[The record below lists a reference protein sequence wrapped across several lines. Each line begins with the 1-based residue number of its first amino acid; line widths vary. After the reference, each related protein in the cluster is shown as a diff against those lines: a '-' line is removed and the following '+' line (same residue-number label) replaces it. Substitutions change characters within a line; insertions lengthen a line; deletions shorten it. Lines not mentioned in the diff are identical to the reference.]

1 MGSCRLIASAAA
13 SDVGSTE
20 PPPSLEA
27 VLQAELEYEKD
38 DFQVDEEMEK
48 GPEGWTMQM
57 EENNTT
63 VLLSKTF
70 GTEKVVI
77 EMYAEDDDED
87 DDDDFDFD
95 EFDGEE
101 EGTESEASSADGVA
115 KDGDDLDDELFDD
128 DDIDKMEFF
137 VTVSKTTEADDDE
150 SKRLLQFTC
159 IAESGGY
166 FIKKVRPHY
175 QFPGR
180 ARARSRSPVN
190 PSTLAP
196 RPPSIMLLLLSSMPP
211 FDDFLCTC
219 TTTCRSRT
227 SRDSRSH
234 RTSAHR
240 SPRLIP
246 RSRTRSRRT
255 SRTSSAWTTTLSTIS
270 SVRLLSNDVE
280 CHLFATAPHAHRTR
294 TCVAV
299 WRPVDVAAENL
310 CNVVLPQP
318 PVESVT
324 LTTDLKD
331 YKENKEYIGT
341 YNALSLKIGG
351 HLPVVTRCRSRQLTR
366 ESFAR
371 MWRSKQKF

>member
-1 MGSCRLIASAAA
+1 MSFASSSPRLAGCGRTDAAARMRVGAAAAAAAAAPPRTAATAASAAASVFRSPSSMGTCRLIASAAA

-175 QFPGR
+175 QFPGGAR
-180 ARARSRSPVN
+180 ARARSV
-190 PSTLAP
+190 A
-196 RPPSIMLLLLSSMPP
+196 
-211 FDDFLCTC
+211 
-219 TTTCRSRT
+219 
-227 SRDSRSH
+227 
-234 RTSAHR
+234 
-240 SPRLIP
+240 RL
-246 RSRTRSRRT
+246 
-255 SRTSSAWTTTLSTIS
+255 
-270 SVRLLSNDVE
+270 
-280 CHLFATAPHAHRTR
+280 
-294 TCVAV
+294 
-299 WRPVDVAAENL
+299 
-310 CNVVLPQP
+310 
-318 PVESVT
+318 
-324 LTTDLKD
+324 
-331 YKENKEYIGT
+331 
-341 YNALSLKIGG
+341 
-351 HLPVVTRCRSRQLTR
+351 
-366 ESFAR
+366 
-371 MWRSKQKF
+371 